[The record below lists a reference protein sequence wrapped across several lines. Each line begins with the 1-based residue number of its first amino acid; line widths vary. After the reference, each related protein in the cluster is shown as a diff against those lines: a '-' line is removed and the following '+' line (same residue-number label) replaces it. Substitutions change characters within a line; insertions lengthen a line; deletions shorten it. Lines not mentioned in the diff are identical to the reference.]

1 VLLPSARD
9 AAAWFVETAH
19 AAIAAGARLDP
30 TSARLLIAL
39 APDDP
44 LLAGAIE
51 NVELGTRN
59 PELGTGNPEPDT
71 LASHA
76 HATSDALRRALD
88 ARDEAL
94 ARAAVTNLEELV
106 LRVYRPAHGLGS
118 FEDDVAVAA
127 AMLDAYEIGHDQTHL
142 MMAEE
147 LMLIVLRRHWKDR
160 GNSSIAVNCEAAIVL
175 GRLAEHTETPAY
187 RDRGVEA
194 LEPFAETYRT
204 FGLAAA
210 PFVSALH
217 MIR

>member
-1 VLLPSARD
+1 MLLPSARD
-9 AAAWFVETAH
+9 AAEWFVETAH
-19 AAIAAGARLDP
+19 AAMAAGERLDP

-44 LLAGAIE
+44 LLAKAID

-59 PELGTGNPEPDT
+59 LERDT
-71 LASHA
+71 LALHA
-76 HATSDALRRALD
+76 HAVSDALRRALD

-94 ARAAVTNLEELV
+94 ARAAVTNLEEHV

-118 FEDDVAVAA
+118 FEDDVAVAG
-127 AMLDAYEIGHDQTHL
+127 AMLDAYEIGQDQTHL

-147 LMLIVLRRHWKDR
+147 LMLIVLRRHWKGR
-160 GNSSIAVNCEAAIVL
+160 GSSSIAANCEAAIVL

-204 FGLAAA
+204 FGLGAA

-217 MIR
+217 VIR